1 MKNYLGH
8 LTLLIILSAVL
19 LDFPAPYGFA
29 VFTDVTKESGIH
41 TVTYSGSQ
49 EKKHLL
55 ESVGCGTAFLDYNRD
70 GNQDIYIVNGWKIE
84 DKHVTVKGKNAL
96 YRNTGNG
103 TFEEVTE
110 QAKVGD
116 KSWGIGVCTTD
127 YNNDGWIDIYVT
139 NFGANRLYHNNQD
152 GTFTD
157 VATQVGVND
166 KRWSVGASFLDF
178 DKDGDLD
185 LYVVNYVT
193 SSIQEV
199 LEAKL
204 SQDWKGVT
212 NVMKGP
218 QGLKGAADAFYR
230 NNGDGTFTDATAESG
245 LIDIGMLYGLGICTT
260 DYDLDGDIDI
270 YIANDASPNYLYQN
284 NGNGT
289 FTEIGLYANA
299 SVANTGLPQASMGID
314 FADFDNDGDFDG
326 ILTHFSGECSTLY
339 RNLGDGFFEDASES
353 VGLWQR
359 TYLPMSWGT
368 GFFDYD
374 NDMDLDLFIANG
386 HIYPQVDSHLAYG
399 ESYAQPNQL
408 FNNSKDYFKE
418 TTSEAGDGFKIRLSS
433 RGTAFADY
441 DNDGDLDVLVINMD
455 ALPTL
460 LRNDG
465 GNAKNWL
472 SIELKDQNNIS
483 GIGSIVTV
491 KIGNLT
497 QTREIRSGNS
507 YASQNELRT
516 HFGLGNADLVDEISV
531 KWLSGAR
538 TTLHNIAARQLI
550 QIVEPKTNSEN

>member
-1 MKNYLGH
+1 M
-8 LTLLIILSAVL
+8 
-19 LDFPAPYGFA
+19 
-29 VFTDVTKESGIH
+29 
-41 TVTYSGSQ
+41 YS
-49 EKKHLL
+49 
-55 ESVGCGTAFLDYNRD
+55 
-70 GNQDIYIVNGWKIE
+70 
-84 DKHVTVKGKNAL
+84 
-96 YRNTGNG
+96 
-103 TFEEVTE
+103 
-110 QAKVGD
+110 
-116 KSWGIGVCTTD
+116 
-127 YNNDGWIDIYVT
+127 
-139 NFGANRLYHNNQD
+139 NNQD

-157 VATQVGVND
+157 VATQVGVDD

-178 DKDGDLD
+178 DNDGDLD
-185 LYVVNYVT
+185 LYVVNYVN
-193 SSIQEV
+193 SSIPEV
-199 LEAKL
+199 LDAEL
-204 SQDWKGVT
+204 SQDWKGVA

-399 ESYAQPNQL
+399 ESYTQPNQL

-472 SIELKDQNNIS
+472 SIELKD
-483 GIGSIVTV
+483 
-491 KIGNLT
+491 
-497 QTREIRSGNS
+497 
-507 YASQNELRT
+507 

>member
-1 MKNYLGH
+1 M
-8 LTLLIILSAVL
+8 
-19 LDFPAPYGFA
+19 
-29 VFTDVTKESGIH
+29 
-41 TVTYSGSQ
+41 
-49 EKKHLL
+49 
-55 ESVGCGTAFLDYNRD
+55 
-70 GNQDIYIVNGWKIE
+70 
-84 DKHVTVKGKNAL
+84 
-96 YRNTGNG
+96 
-103 TFEEVTE
+103 
-110 QAKVGD
+110 
-116 KSWGIGVCTTD
+116 
-127 YNNDGWIDIYVT
+127 T

-212 NVMKGP
+212 KVMKGP
-218 QGLKGAADAFYR
+218 RGLKGAADAFYR

-339 RNLGDGFFEDASES
+339 RNQGDGFFEDASES

-374 NDMDLDLFIANG
+374 NDADLDLFIANG

-399 ESYAQPNQL
+399 EYYTQPNQL
-408 FNNSKDYFKE
+408 FNNSKGYFKE

-465 GNAKNWL
+465 GNANNWL

-483 GIGSIVTV
+483 GIGSIITV
-491 KIGNLT
+491 KTGNLT

-507 YASQNELRT
+507 YASQNELRS
-516 HFGLGNADLVDEISV
+516 HFGLEDTDLVDEISV
-531 KWLSGAR
+531 KWVSGAKTR
-538 TTLHNIAARQLI
+538 LHNIAARQFI